1 LKNDIRLWMAFAAIY
16 IIWGTTYLAIKIG
29 IEDIPPFLMASIRY
43 FIAAILLLGYCLIRG
58 ESIFT
63 KNAICNI
70 ILGSFI
76 MSFGQAS
83 AFWAEKYI
91 SSGLTA
97 VFGSLLPV
105 CYIIA
110 DTRNWRNYKE
120 SKLTFASIGLGL
132 LGIVILF
139 IHPSEN
145 PGNQTGSMA
154 FLASVVTVIGCFCWA
169 AGSLYFKYHGT
180 TGSLYKSIGWEL
192 VGGMICCFIIA
203 ILFGEWKSFHFA
215 TVSLSAWAALL
226 YLSIAGSIVALVALY
241 WLLARRPAAT
251 VGTYAYVNPVIAVLL
266 GYFIANEK
274 ISLLQSLGMAIILIA
289 AYVANQVK
297 FKSEEIKVAAD

>member
-1 LKNDIRLWMAFAAIY
+1 VKDNIRSWIAFACIY
-16 IIWGTTYLAIKIG
+16 IIWGTTYLVIKIG
-29 IEDIPPFLMASIRY
+29 IEDIPPFLLATFRY
-43 FIAAILLLGYCLIRG
+43 LIAAILLLGYCQLKG

-63 KNAICNI
+63 KDAFRNML
-70 ILGSFI
+70 LGSFI

-110 DTRNWRNYKE
+110 DSRNWRNYKK

-139 IHPSEN
+139 INPSEN
-145 PGNQTGSMA
+145 TANQTGSLTI
-154 FLASVVTVIGCFCWA
+154 LASAVTVAACFCWA
-169 AGSLYFKYHGT
+169 AGSLYFKYHTSG
-180 TGSLYKSIGWEL
+180 GSLYKSVGWQL
-192 VGGMICCFIIA
+192 VGGMICCFIVA
-203 ILFGEWKSFHFA
+203 TFFGECNSFHIG
-215 TVSLSAWAALL
+215 VISLRAWASVV
-226 YLSIAGSIVALVALY
+226 YLAIAGSIVALIALY

-266 GYFIANEK
+266 GYFIASEK
-274 ISLLQSLGMAIILIA
+274 IYLIQILGMVMILIA

-297 FKSEEIKVAAD
+297 FETTSSK